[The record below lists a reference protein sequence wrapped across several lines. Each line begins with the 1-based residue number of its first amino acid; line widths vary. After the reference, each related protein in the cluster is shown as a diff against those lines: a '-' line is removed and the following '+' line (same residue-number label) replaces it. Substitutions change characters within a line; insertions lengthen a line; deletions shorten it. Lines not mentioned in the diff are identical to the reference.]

1 MFELIF
7 FTSSRIKMQNA
18 RHICRNYDITIRNF
32 NEITSLANYK
42 EPRLYNRRKLLE
54 MSFQS
59 ALSQLKKSKLGA
71 VKPFLIEDT
80 SVDIHALSR
89 KYNYEYPGL
98 DVKYWMENANFID
111 IDLELDLLGN
121 DRSVTVR
128 SDLVLYLP
136 EVRGE
141 PFYFVGKTEGSF
153 TIKEYDFE
161 SNIIYPWLDNKTF
174 NKWFVPVNVSTVL
187 SMLPIE
193 KADLYDFRKK
203 AFEEMFKVLD
213 RYKLLKEKSKITN
226 SLSKTGSLVDNI
238 NCHIIYGLS
247 CSGKT
252 TIATYLINKFDFLHI
267 EASDFMH
274 VIYWQ
279 HHGLGSDIAIGAFAR
294 EILKTSPFLVA
305 EKVLEYIS
313 SFGDENIVI
322 TGFRLV
328 EEVEF
333 IEQNLSGKYKSK
345 RVLVTANSQLR
356 LNRKNQ
362 RNRPIDSINEEGLQE
377 RDEREL
383 EMGVAKLIHEKAKAV
398 EISNESSLNDLYTNY
413 ESKLALTGQ
422 GLQTRQKHSNFEK
435 LSLKELIILVL
446 YVARGDAEKSE
457 FFTTTQVTEMINNN
471 GISKPKHVTN
481 VGRFFKMNRSELFE
495 IAVINKIRKYR
506 LSNTGVGFA
515 KLILRKFEFPH

>member
-1 MFELIF
+1 
-7 FTSSRIKMQNA
+7 
-18 RHICRNYDITIRNF
+18 
-32 NEITSLANYK
+32 
-42 EPRLYNRRKLLE
+42 
-54 MSFQS
+54 
-59 ALSQLKKSKLGA
+59 
-71 VKPFLIEDT
+71 
-80 SVDIHALSR
+80 
-89 KYNYEYPGL
+89 
-98 DVKYWMENANFID
+98 
-111 IDLELDLLGN
+111 
-121 DRSVTVR
+121 
-128 SDLVLYLP
+128 
-136 EVRGE
+136 
-141 PFYFVGKTEGSF
+141 
-153 TIKEYDFE
+153 
-161 SNIIYPWLDNKTF
+161 
-174 NKWFVPVNVSTVL
+174 
-187 SMLPIE
+187 
-193 KADLYDFRKK
+193 
-203 AFEEMFKVLD
+203 
-213 RYKLLKEKSKITN
+213 
-226 SLSKTGSLVDNI
+226 
-238 NCHIIYGLS
+238 
-247 CSGKT
+247 
-252 TIATYLINKFDFLHI
+252 
-267 EASDFMH
+267 
-274 VIYWQ
+274 
-279 HHGLGSDIAIGAFAR
+279 
-294 EILKTSPFLVA
+294 
-305 EKVLEYIS
+305 
-313 SFGDENIVI
+313 
-322 TGFRLV
+322 
-328 EEVEF
+328 
-333 IEQNLSGKYKSK
+333 LSGKYKSK

>member
-136 EVRGE
+136 EVREE

-226 SLSKTGSLVDNI
+226 
-238 NCHIIYGLS
+238 
-247 CSGKT
+247 
-252 TIATYLINKFDFLHI
+252 
-267 EASDFMH
+267 
-274 VIYWQ
+274 
-279 HHGLGSDIAIGAFAR
+279 
-294 EILKTSPFLVA
+294 
-305 EKVLEYIS
+305 
-313 SFGDENIVI
+313 
-322 TGFRLV
+322 
-328 EEVEF
+328 
-333 IEQNLSGKYKSK
+333 
-345 RVLVTANSQLR
+345 
-356 LNRKNQ
+356 
-362 RNRPIDSINEEGLQE
+362 
-377 RDEREL
+377 
-383 EMGVAKLIHEKAKAV
+383 
-398 EISNESSLNDLYTNY
+398 
-413 ESKLALTGQ
+413 
-422 GLQTRQKHSNFEK
+422 
-435 LSLKELIILVL
+435 
-446 YVARGDAEKSE
+446 
-457 FFTTTQVTEMINNN
+457 
-471 GISKPKHVTN
+471 
-481 VGRFFKMNRSELFE
+481 
-495 IAVINKIRKYR
+495 
-506 LSNTGVGFA
+506 
-515 KLILRKFEFPH
+515 

>member
-1 MFELIF
+1 M
-7 FTSSRIKMQNA
+7 
-18 RHICRNYDITIRNF
+18 
-32 NEITSLANYK
+32 
-42 EPRLYNRRKLLE
+42 
-54 MSFQS
+54 
-59 ALSQLKKSKLGA
+59 
-71 VKPFLIEDT
+71 
-80 SVDIHALSR
+80 
-89 KYNYEYPGL
+89 
-98 DVKYWMENANFID
+98 
-111 IDLELDLLGN
+111 
-121 DRSVTVR
+121 
-128 SDLVLYLP
+128 
-136 EVRGE
+136 
-141 PFYFVGKTEGSF
+141 
-153 TIKEYDFE
+153 
-161 SNIIYPWLDNKTF
+161 
-174 NKWFVPVNVSTVL
+174 
-187 SMLPIE
+187 
-193 KADLYDFRKK
+193 
-203 AFEEMFKVLD
+203 
-213 RYKLLKEKSKITN
+213 
-226 SLSKTGSLVDNI
+226 
-238 NCHIIYGLS
+238 
-247 CSGKT
+247 
-252 TIATYLINKFDFLHI
+252 
-267 EASDFMH
+267 
-274 VIYWQ
+274 
-279 HHGLGSDIAIGAFAR
+279 
-294 EILKTSPFLVA
+294 
-305 EKVLEYIS
+305 
-313 SFGDENIVI
+313 I